1 MKRLLIKR
9 MGLLPLAAALLLVG
23 CSEKKPPEPVRPA
36 LYVVAQP
43 ELAQNLGRF
52 AGNIEARYE
61 STLGFRVPGR
71 IVRRYYDVGAVVKQG
86 DILANLDPTDQ
97 QNQLRSAQGDL
108 AKVQAQLINAQAN
121 ARRQQELFDRGVGA
135 QAQLD
140 IAQTDLKT
148 TQASMQQAV
157 AAVNQAQDQLSYCN
171 LRADHDAVIT
181 QWQAEAGQ
189 VVSIGQEVVTLAR
202 PEIKEAVIDLPG
214 PLAEALPKG
223 IEFRVA
229 GQLDPSVNT
238 SAHVREIAPQADSA
252 TRTRRTRLTLD
263 QTPAAFRLGSSVSVT
278 VSNPIA
284 EHFQLPLTAVQE
296 TGGHSR
302 VWVIDPTTLTVTP
315 RDITVVSR
323 DAQSVLLAGGI
334 KAGDYVVSA
343 GVNSLTPGQKVR
355 LDKESSQ

>member
-1 MKRLLIKR
+1 MKHLWIV
-9 MGLLPLAAALLLVG
+9 PLAAAWLVG
-23 CSEKKPPEPVRPA
+23 CSEKVPPEPTRPV

-43 ELAQNLGRF
+43 EFSESLGRF
-52 AGNIEARYE
+52 AGSIEARYE

-71 IVRRYYDVGAVVKQG
+71 IVRRHYDVGAVVKQG

-97 QNQLRSAQGDL
+97 QNNLRAAQGDL

-121 ARRQQELFDRGVGA
+121 ARRQQELFNRGVGA

-140 IAQTDLKT
+140 TAQADLKT
-148 TQASMQQAV
+148 TAASMQQAV

-181 QWQAEAGQ
+181 DWKAEAGQ
-189 VVSIGQEVVTLAR
+189 VVSVGEEVVTLAR

-229 GQLDPSVNT
+229 GQLDPNINT
-238 SAHVREIAPQADSA
+238 TAHVREIAPQADSA

-263 QTPAAFRLGSSVSVT
+263 QTPPAFRLGSSVSVT
-278 VSNPIA
+278 VSSPIA
-284 EHFQLPLTAVQE
+284 EHFEVPLTAVQQ
-296 TGGHSR
+296 TNGQSR
-302 VWVIDPTTLTVTP
+302 VWVIDPQTHTVSP
-315 RDITVVSR
+315 RDINVLRR
-323 DAQSVLLAGGI
+323 DAKTALLAGGLN
-334 KAGDYVVSA
+334 AGDYVVSA

>member
-1 MKRLLIKR
+1 MKPLW
-9 MGLLPLAAALLLVG
+9 MVPLAAALLVG
-23 CSEKKPPEPVRPA
+23 CSEEKAPEPVRPA
-36 LYVVAQP
+36 LFVVVQP
-43 ELAQNLGRF
+43 ELTEHFGRF
-52 AGNIEARYE
+52 AGTIEARYE

-140 IAQTDLKT
+140 TAQADLKT
-148 TQASMQQAV
+148 TAASMQQAV

-171 LRADHDAVIT
+171 LRADHDSVIT
-181 QWQAEAGQ
+181 DWKAEAGQ
-189 VVSIGQEVVTLAR
+189 VVSIGEEVVTLAR

-229 GQLDPSVNT
+229 GQLDPNVKT
-238 SAHVREIAPQADSA
+238 TAHVREIAPQADSA

-263 QTPAAFRLGSSVSVT
+263 QTPPAFRLGSSVSVT
-278 VSNPIA
+278 VSSPIA
-284 EHFQLPLTAVQE
+284 EHFELPVTALQE
-296 TGGHSR
+296 TDGKTR
-302 VWVIDPTTLTVTP
+302 VWIIDTPSHTVSPHEVTVLRRNAHTALLSGGLKSGDKVVI
-315 RDITVVSR
+315 
-323 DAQSVLLAGGI
+323 
-334 KAGDYVVSA
+334 A
-343 GVNSLTPGQKVR
+343 GVNSLTPGQNVR